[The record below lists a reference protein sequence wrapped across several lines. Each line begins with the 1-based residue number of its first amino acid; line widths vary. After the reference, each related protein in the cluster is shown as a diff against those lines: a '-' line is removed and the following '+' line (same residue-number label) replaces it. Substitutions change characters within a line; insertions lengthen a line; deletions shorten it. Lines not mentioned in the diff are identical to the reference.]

1 MGQSSPNGMNQGTN
15 LVNRDELDDMEDDVD
30 RLEERARKLTQN
42 QGNNQRG
49 IICRFSFIC
58 VLIVIYFLV
67 DFYMVRKRIRDTR
80 LNYLRLKKSSD
91 RSFLL
96 KYVIIYTYEEIIN
109 TEPIMVTGKNFDGS
123 YDGRKSYE
131 QQVYVN
137 EQKIDEIITD
147 KLFLQLNLGEDFCET
162 FYSEQP
168 MQVTSKDSHS
178 DFVRLIFYV

>member
-1 MGQSSPNGMNQGTN
+1 MIE
-15 LVNRDELDDMEDDVD
+15 DLDDDAD

-42 QGNNQRG
+42 QRNNQRG

-67 DFYMVRKRIRDTR
+67 DFYMVRKKIRETR

-109 TEPIMVTGKNFDGS
+109 TEPIMVSGKNFEGS
-123 YDGRKSYE
+123 FDGRKFYE
-131 QQVYVN
+131 
-137 EQKIDEIITD
+137 
-147 KLFLQLNLGEDFCET
+147 
-162 FYSEQP
+162 S
-168 MQVTSKDSHS
+168 
-178 DFVRLIFYV
+178 